1 MNTWVKASIDLAN
14 SAGYLD
20 NLTEIYPSVPTEREP
35 LSEVIK
41 EQITELQ
48 GKENEGNLI
57 ALLVGLRS
65 HPFPIEHP
73 YVSLLRFMPS
83 LIQLNPIVVRN
94 IANILANLGVEG
106 IINGCER
113 PPDLNRQMGHS
124 FQSWLRRRFKPKG
137 YAFVNERAFG
147 YYDGNVFLDVGDKRI
162 SAYANANLGCDI
174 KRGRDFL
181 AKVKGEYVIGEARF
195 LSSGGGSQSRDVRE
209 TIAFVKDPIG
219 NVMKI
224 GVIDGMPWFDEDM
237 LGVIKTLNDDEVS
250 LSALL
255 LDDFLQSLG

>member
-35 LSEVIK
+35 LPEVIK

-48 GKENEGNLI
+48 GKENKGNLI
-57 ALLVGLRS
+57 ALLVGLRR

-73 YVSLLRFMPS
+73 YVSLLRFMPD
-83 LIQLNPIVVRN
+83 LIRLNPVVVRD

-124 FQSWLRRRFKPKG
+124 FQSWLKRYFPPKG
-137 YAFVNERAFG
+137 YKFLDEYSFG
-147 YYDGNVFLDVGDKRI
+147 TYDGNCFLSGGDKRLT
-162 SAYANANLGCDI
+162 AYANKYLGCRI
-174 KRGRDFL
+174 PRNRDML
-181 AKVKGEYVIGEARF
+181 AKINGRYVIAEARF

-209 TIAFVKDPIG
+209 TIGFVKDKTG
-219 NVMKI
+219 NAMRIAV
-224 GVIDGMPWFDEDM
+224 VDGMPWFDEDM
-237 LGVIKTLNDDEVS
+237 LGVIKTLNDDEVG